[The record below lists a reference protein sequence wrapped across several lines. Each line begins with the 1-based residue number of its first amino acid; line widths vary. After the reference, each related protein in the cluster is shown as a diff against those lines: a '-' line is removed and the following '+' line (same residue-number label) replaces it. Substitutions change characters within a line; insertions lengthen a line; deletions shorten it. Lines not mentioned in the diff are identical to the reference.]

1 LRLILAKTLDARRST
16 LDVWRALVPHSLSL
30 LLLTAAFLK
39 GYELYAAPLPEA
51 SVWTSRTLRI
61 AAVEGEVFMGLWLLS
76 GLWRC
81 GARWAAL
88 AAFHVFFTMSLS
100 LALAGEESCGCF
112 GRVPIDPRWTAALD
126 FAAILA
132 LWRWSPAEQGGWPV
146 GGRNLRL
153 GAILLL
159 FLLVSVPGG
168 IVLAGR
174 WPEIEADGTVIVLKP
189 EKWVGR
195 RCPLL
200 PYADIGDE
208 LSQGRWLVV
217 LYRHDCP
224 HCREVVSHY
233 EAKARA
239 AAADPAAPRI
249 AFLAVPPH
257 GAPLWKFAPSSGC
270 RQGRLT
276 ASKEWF
282 GATPAVLHLQ
292 DGVVQAE
299 SAQP

>member
-1 LRLILAKTLDARRST
+1 
-16 LDVWRALVPHSLSL
+16 LVPVSLSL

-51 SVWTSRTLRI
+51 SVWGSRTLRI
-61 AAVEGEVFMGLWLLS
+61 AAVEAEGFLGLWLLS
-76 GLWRC
+76 GVWGSR
-81 GARWAAL
+81 ARWAAL
-88 AAFHVFFTMSLS
+88 VAFHVFFTMSLS
-100 LALAGEESCGCF
+100 RALAGEESCGCF

-126 FAAILA
+126 LVAILA
-132 LWRWSPAEQGGWPV
+132 LWRWRPAALPSPLGGEGLGVRGPA
-146 GGRNLRL
+146 GSRSLRI
-153 GAILLL
+153 AAFLLL
-159 FLLVSVPGG
+159 FLVVGVPGG
-168 IVLAGR
+168 IVLAAR
-174 WPEIEADGTVIVLKP
+174 WPEIDGDGSVVVLKP
-189 EKWVGR
+189 EQWVGR

-217 LYRHDCP
+217 LDHHNCP
-224 HCREVVSHY
+224 HCREVVPAY

-239 AAADPAAPRI
+239 AVADPVAARI

-257 GAPLWKFAPSSGC
+257 GTPLWQIAPGTSC

-282 GATPAVLHLQ
+282 GATPAVLRLQ

-299 SAQP
+299 STGDPIGP